1 MQKPLAIAIITGLL
15 AGVPLIL
22 IFTPTLL
29 ARLSTP
35 VRERRP

>member
-22 IFTPTLL
+22 IFAPALY
-29 ARLSTP
+29 ARLAAT
-35 VRERRP
+35 RKRD